1 MITELTGDRKNC
13 LEDNKRV
20 VLETRINQFRHRRN
34 SILTSSDIDFIRLL
48 EEYLLSQPNLPQNL
62 KSIIDK
68 RNELRDVTNLNI
80 DQFSDEIEIMNYNPS
95 CLD

>member
-1 MITELTGDRKNC
+1 MITELNGDRENC
-13 LEDNKRV
+13 LDNNKRV
-20 VLETRINQFRHRRN
+20 VLETRINHFRQRRN
-34 SILTSSDIDFIRLL
+34 YILSSSDIDFLRLL